1 MVHICEIHLN
11 FRDRSVAA
19 PLKPAGI
26 QSRHGPST
34 AFPRPIGRGPIE
46 AAVFLL
52 LGLWGAKF
60 PRPIGRGPIE
70 AFPKSSYKS
79 RYSNFRDRS
88 VAAPLKLKNRF
99 RARGGGGGEFSGP
112 IGAGPMEGAHTFF

>member
-88 VAAPLKLKNRF
+88 VAAPLKRSTMFLSH
-99 RARGGGGGEFSGP
+99 AR
-112 IGAGPMEGAHTFF
+112 I